1 MPSEA
6 TNKNSSVYMPA
17 AATNVGKKTT
27 AVSMTSFGSIPQEGD
42 LVIGYP
48 IFSPEYDTH
57 DRLRH
62 LFGKTWT
69 SGLVD
74 GKQNISY
81 PNTGH
86 DITVDR
92 FFIDWYNSFSETQF
106 FPLGQPEQKDSTS
119 TGMFKLLYGETTGDT
134 NKISLQDKN
143 VDNLYTFE
151 YTDQYEE
158 FVKVHIDLNGM
169 GEQFDEGL
177 VKNNFQAL
185 FTDSTYS
192 YYNDSVKN
200 VVGGATLKSI
210 VNLDTWFFDYSFSYD
225 EAFTQT
231 ELNNLNSL
239 PGALYSNI
247 DVHYS
252 PNFNFGEYRDLIHDN
267 NISEKILPMYYAFP
281 EVAGYLD
288 DENYS
293 QAGMFGSFPGAEDVH
308 GTIFKESIKLK
319 VGSMVAY
326 GQTGQENK
334 YETLENLYNGNI
346 IKKLDGIDHK
356 VASNSDKEIYYK
368 LFSLR
373 MNQFL
378 DTDPS
383 AEYLYGPVHNKIS
396 NKYTNICLTDSK
408 KDLLKNYDLARSQYP
423 MSVGINFNLGKKKDL
438 SNTLNK
444 TNMMP
449 PVMAYVSKTYP
460 NAVTS
465 PFVELTEQITI
476 NDQSD
481 IADPTTT
488 KQYTL
493 NNSNRKSWDLAN
505 IINEYVSN
513 FNSFFDW
520 ETQKVTTFI
529 SDNQLDF
536 LNPNQ
541 SLLKFL
547 FSQTALA
554 ASISESNKNFRT
566 YEDILNGDKNDASE
580 ILFYRIEKSSAGAVI
595 QNILVPNMSEQ
606 DVVNILDTQVKY
618 DKYYEYRV
626 YAYHAVP
633 GTMYKYMG
641 PVEYDWNW
649 QMPAPPAEEEDTAA
663 EACDDDNPIATPVC
677 NELILGAEPEG
688 TEVPTPSLIDSE
700 DASIEATFRV
710 VSQPSI
716 RLIEVPYF
724 NVTNTEPTI
733 VLDKPPVPPDVNIVP
748 FSGIHNKIL
757 ILLNNSVGDYN
768 LDPIALANGDEQQ
781 FSKIRD
787 AQGLGPDDF
796 INFQTD
802 DANMSYQ
809 IFKVSKPPLSYADFS
824 FSTPINIDKTSH
836 VDTINPNRK
845 YFYTFR
851 AVDENGHISNPTAVF
866 EVELVTLEDGSD
878 VSTSAI
884 LPLIKEYN
892 FPEVENSYAVRDF
905 RKYLLIKPALGQDEI
920 NYDKSN
926 IESAK
931 EEKNPLLINPKFGIK
946 EKSIFYSETGN
957 YDPSTNTWTE
967 PSGSLAR
974 YKLRVT
980 SKSTGRKIDI
990 NFRFTNKRREQ

>member
-326 GQTGQENK
+326 GE
-334 YETLENLYNGNI
+334 
-346 IKKLDGIDHK
+346 
-356 VASNSDKEIYYK
+356 
-368 LFSLR
+368 
-373 MNQFL
+373 
-378 DTDPS
+378 
-383 AEYLYGPVHNKIS
+383 
-396 NKYTNICLTDSK
+396 
-408 KDLLKNYDLARSQYP
+408 
-423 MSVGINFNLGKKKDL
+423 
-438 SNTLNK
+438 
-444 TNMMP
+444 
-449 PVMAYVSKTYP
+449 
-460 NAVTS
+460 
-465 PFVELTEQITI
+465 
-476 NDQSD
+476 
-481 IADPTTT
+481 
-488 KQYTL
+488 
-493 NNSNRKSWDLAN
+493 
-505 IINEYVSN
+505 
-513 FNSFFDW
+513 
-520 ETQKVTTFI
+520 
-529 SDNQLDF
+529 
-536 LNPNQ
+536 
-541 SLLKFL
+541 
-547 FSQTALA
+547 
-554 ASISESNKNFRT
+554 
-566 YEDILNGDKNDASE
+566 
-580 ILFYRIEKSSAGAVI
+580 
-595 QNILVPNMSEQ
+595 
-606 DVVNILDTQVKY
+606 
-618 DKYYEYRV
+618 
-626 YAYHAVP
+626 
-633 GTMYKYMG
+633 
-641 PVEYDWNW
+641 
-649 QMPAPPAEEEDTAA
+649 
-663 EACDDDNPIATPVC
+663 
-677 NELILGAEPEG
+677 
-688 TEVPTPSLIDSE
+688 
-700 DASIEATFRV
+700 
-710 VSQPSI
+710 
-716 RLIEVPYF
+716 
-724 NVTNTEPTI
+724 TNT
-733 VLDKPPVPPDVNIVP
+733 K
-748 FSGIHNKIL
+748 
-757 ILLNNSVGDYN
+757 LLRIY
-768 LDPIALANGDEQQ
+768 I
-781 FSKIRD
+781 
-787 AQGLGPDDF
+787 
-796 INFQTD
+796 
-802 DANMSYQ
+802 
-809 IFKVSKPPLSYADFS
+809 
-824 FSTPINIDKTSH
+824 
-836 VDTINPNRK
+836 
-845 YFYTFR
+845 
-851 AVDENGHISNPTAVF
+851 TA
-866 EVELVTLEDGSD
+866 
-878 VSTSAI
+878 I
-884 LPLIKEYN
+884 
-892 FPEVENSYAVRDF
+892 
-905 RKYLLIKPALGQDEI
+905 
-920 NYDKSN
+920 
-926 IESAK
+926 
-931 EEKNPLLINPKFGIK
+931 
-946 EKSIFYSETGN
+946 
-957 YDPSTNTWTE
+957 
-967 PSGSLAR
+967 
-974 YKLRVT
+974 
-980 SKSTGRKIDI
+980 
-990 NFRFTNKRREQ
+990 